1 MKAPFITASAL
12 ALSALGSAALAQ
24 EAPAPSAPW
33 QVSGTATLASDYLFK
48 GMTQTW
54 NRPALQAGIDLTT
67 EAGFSAGLW
76 ASNVSPKVYA
86 GAHLEI
92 DVSLGYR
99 HALNQDWAVGGGLL
113 SVFYPGG
120 NYNKVR
126 YAPLPSQRYDFTEA
140 NLFVAYKWVTL
151 KYSRT
156 LTDLLGFNAGTGYTG
171 GTRGS
176 AYLDLS
182 ADVPLAEGYVLN
194 LHAGHQNVTADLA
207 APTAGGSRNPD
218 FNDYRIALTRSFAQG
233 LSATAGVAWN
243 SNRAFF
249 DATPSNHDLADT
261 RDVGKRRF
269 FVSVSKAF

>member
-1 MKAPFITASAL
+1 MKATLI
-12 ALSALGSAALAQ
+12 ALSAFALSSFGTCALAQ
-24 EAPAPSAPW
+24 ESPASPLRI
-33 QVSGTATLASDYLFK
+33 SGTATLASDYLFK

-54 NRPALQAGIDLTT
+54 HRPAAQASIDVNTD
-67 EAGFSAGLW
+67 AGFSASLW

-86 GAHLEI
+86 GAHL
-92 DVSLGYR
+92 D
-99 HALNQDWAVGGGLL
+99 
-113 SVFYPGG
+113 PGG
-120 NYNKVR
+120 NYNQVR

-140 NLFVAYKWVTL
+140 NLFVAYKWLTL

-194 LHAGHQNVTADLA
+194 LHAGHQNVTADLV

-218 FNDYRIALTRSFAQG
+218 FSDYRIALTRNFAEG
-233 LSATAGVAWN
+233 LSASAGIAWN

-249 DATPSNHDLADT
+249 DATPSNHNLSDT
-261 RDVGKRRF
+261 RDVGKRRV
-269 FVSVSKAF
+269 FVSVTKAF